1 MEISNGVH
9 QQHDWWNFAEND
21 WLPSKMNEK
30 YNQLFN
36 AQWYRRYHSRNK
48 TFEHLLQPQRLLERS
63 CGHPKAR
70 QSEQCFWKSGSWLAA
85 ETSAVASLSASL
97 SPHSSAQVRR
107 SHAKQSSPSRLTF
120 FAWRHSGPRAG
131 RKTYNYTLAVVD
143 SASHHI
149 KAEPSTSKEATEIAG
164 TFRRILHS
172 WTAEVARIFASRP
185 EGRVHGRC
193 HQTYESKWDNHSSRT
208 RGYSQRSGNRWKI
221 QSHPYWAPI
230 RVPICCWNAA
240 AQGSKIFRMGSRL
253 PAVVSA
259 LNNEVTDWLIGKKLA
274 EAIKEKAVAGKLAK
288 LAKQTCQCRFLRFI
302 ALKQVGSAR
311 FCLPEPHKS

>member
-70 QSEQCFWKSGSWLAA
+70 QSGQCFWKSGSWLAA

-97 SPHSSAQVRR
+97 SPHSSAQVRC

-131 RKTYNYTLAVVD
+131 RKTYKYALAVVD

-149 KAEPSTSKEATEIAG
+149 KAEPTNSKEATDIAG
-164 TFRRILHS
+164 TFRRIYTRGPLRWGEFLQVDPS
-172 WTAEVARIFASRP
+172 GEFMGVVTKLMKVNGTTIRL
-185 EGRVHGRC
+185 GRVDIRRD
-193 HQTYESKWDNHSSRT
+193 QAIVERFNRT
-208 RGYSQRSGNRWKI
+208 LTERLFGYQYAVEMQLPKGQRSSEWVLG
-221 QSHPYWAPI
+221 
-230 RVPICCWNAA
+230 
-240 AQGSKIFRMGSRL
+240 FL
-253 PAVVSA
+253 PWSQ
-259 LNNEVTDWLIGKKLA
+259 LWTMKWLIDW
-274 EAIKEKAVAGKLAK
+274 
-288 LAKQTCQCRFLRFI
+288 
-302 ALKQVGSAR
+302 
-311 FCLPEPHKS
+311 

>member
-1 MEISNGVH
+1 MFLEKWLVIGC
-9 QQHDWWNFAEND
+9 WNKRCGKFICQPLATF
-21 WLPSKMNEK
+21 LGPS
-30 YNQLFN
+30 
-36 AQWYRRYHSRNK
+36 S
-48 TFEHLLQPQRLLERS
+48 TF
-63 CGHPKAR
+63 AR
-70 QSEQCFWKSGSWLAA
+70 QTKL
-85 ETSAVASLSASL
+85 T
-97 SPHSSAQVRR
+97 
-107 SHAKQSSPSRLTF
+107 KQTYLFLPDDTLGR
-120 FAWRHSGPRAG
+120 GRA
-131 RKTYNYTLAVVD
+131 RKTYKFALAVVD

-221 QSHPYWAPI
+221 QSHPCWAPI

-259 LNNEVTDWLIGKKLA
+259 LNNEVTDWLIAKKFA

-288 LAKQTCQCRFLRFI
+288 FAKQTCQCRFLRFI

-311 FCLPEPHKS
+311 FCLPKPHKS